1 MGDKKWYIIHTY
13 SGFERRVAET
23 LMNRIQ
29 VAGREEVVGQILI
42 PTEDLVEM
50 KSGKKVVTS
59 RIVYPGYVLVE
70 IEMSDEIWH
79 LIRSIPRVTGFISS
93 GGKPTALTE
102 EEVNQLM
109 NTIVVSSEKPR
120 PKFKFD
126 KGETVKIT
134 DGPFANFVGVVDDVN
149 EEKNTLKVS
158 VTIFGRQTP
167 VELDFL
173 QVEKI

>member
-1 MGDKKWYIIHTY
+1 MGEKKWYIIHTY
-13 SGFERRVAET
+13 SGFERRVAES

-29 VAGREEVVGQILI
+29 VAGKEEVVGQILI
-42 PTEDLVEM
+42 PTEDLVEI

-59 RIVYPGYVLVE
+59 RIVYPGYVLIE

-79 LIRSIPRVTGFISS
+79 MIRNIPRVTGFVSS

-102 EEVNQLM
+102 EEINNLM
-109 NTIVVSSEKPR
+109 NTLIVSADKPK
-120 PKFKFD
+120 PKFKFE
-126 KGETVKIT
+126 KSETVKII
-134 DGPFANFVGVVDDVN
+134 DGPFANFVGVVEEVN
-149 EEKNTLKVS
+149 NEKNTLKVS

>member
-1 MGDKKWYIIHTY
+1 MGEKKWYIIHTY

-23 LMNRIQ
+23 LVNRVQ
-29 VAGREEVVGQILI
+29 VAAREDVVGQILI
-42 PTEDLVEM
+42 PTEDLVEI
-50 KSGKKVVTS
+50 KSGKKMITS
-59 RIVYPGYVLVE
+59 RIVYPGYVLIE
-70 IEMSDEIWH
+70 MEMSDEIWH

-102 EEVNQLM
+102 EEVTGLLNS
-109 NTIVVSSEKPR
+109 ISDSSDKPK
-120 PKFKFD
+120 PKFKFE
-126 KGETVKIT
+126 KGETVKII

-149 EEKNTLKVS
+149 EEKSTLKVS

-173 QVEKI
+173 GVEKI

>member
-13 SGFERRVAET
+13 SGFERRVADSLIT
-23 LMNRIQ
+23 RIQ
-29 VAGREEVVGQILI
+29 AAGKEEAIGQILI

-50 KSGKKVVTS
+50 KGGKKIVTS
-59 RIVYPGYVLVE
+59 KIVYPGYVL
-70 IEMSDEIWH
+70 IEMDMSDELWH
-79 LIRSIPRVTGFISS
+79 LIRNISRVTGFVSS
-93 GGKPTALTE
+93 GGKPTALSE
-102 EEVNQLM
+102 EEINSLL
-109 NTIVVSSEKPR
+109 NTLVISADKPK
-120 PKFKFD
+120 PKFKYE

-134 DGPFANFVGVVDDVN
+134 DGPFANFIGVVDDVN
-149 EEKNTLKVS
+149 TEKNTLKVS

>member
-1 MGDKKWYIIHTY
+1 MADKKWYIIHTY

-29 VAGREEVVGQILI
+29 VAGREDAVGQILI

-50 KSGKKVVTS
+50 KGGKKVVTS

-79 LIRSIPRVTGFISS
+79 LIRAIPRVTGFISS

-109 NTIVVSSEKPR
+109 NTIVISSEKPK
-120 PKFKFD
+120 PKFKFE

-134 DGPFANFVGVVDDVN
+134 EGPFANFVGVVDDVN
-149 EEKNTLKVS
+149 EEKSTLKVS

>member
-29 VAGREEVVGQILI
+29 VAGKEAVVGQILI

-59 RIVYPGYVLVE
+59 RIVYPGYVL
-70 IEMSDEIWH
+70 IEMDMTDEIWH
-79 LIRSIPRVTGFISS
+79 MIRSIPRVTGFISS
-93 GGKPTALTE
+93 GGKPTALSE
-102 EEVNQLM
+102 DEVNQLM
-109 NTIVVSSEKPR
+109 SSLVVTSDKPK
-120 PKFKFD
+120 PKFRFE
-126 KGETVKIT
+126 KGETVKII
-134 DGPFANFVGVVDDVN
+134 DGPFSNFVGVVDDVN
-149 EEKNTLKVS
+149 EEKSTLKVS

>member
-1 MGDKKWYIIHTY
+1 MADKKWYIIHTY

-29 VAGREEVVGQILI
+29 VAGREDAVGQILI

-50 KSGKKVVTS
+50 KGGKKVVTS

-79 LIRSIPRVTGFISS
+79 LIRAIPRVTGFISS

-102 EEVNQLM
+102 DEVNQLM
-109 NTIVVSSEKPR
+109 NTIVISSEKPK
-120 PKFKFD
+120 PKFKFE

-134 DGPFANFVGVVDDVN
+134 EGPFANFVGVVDDVN
-149 EEKNTLKVS
+149 EEKSTLKVS

>member
-102 EEVNQLM
+102 DEVNQLM